1 MVAHE
6 KRNSGQL
13 FCTVPT
19 RNDLA
24 LSSLL
29 FSAQPTQKLGYP
41 FPGPPPLDGGCRL
54 PYNGAKPPPPS
65 PGEKR
70 TYTMKKALIVVDMQ
84 KDFVD
89 GSLGTPA
96 AQSIVPAVVEK
107 IRAFR
112 GDALLVTLDTH
123 GADYL
128 QTLEGKKLPVPHCIK
143 GTPGHA
149 LHSEIQAALSGKPHT
164 LVEKNTFGSF
174 DVARLLAERFP
185 GETPEIELVGLCT
198 DICVLSN
205 ALLLRAAFPNAPI
218 TVDARCCAGVTE
230 DAHRAALTAMQS
242 CQIDILAL

>member
-1 MVAHE
+1 LVAHE

-41 FPGPPPLDGGCRL
+41 FPGSPPLDGSCRL

-65 PGEKR
+65 PGEER

-128 QTLEGKKLPVPHCIK
+128 QTLEGKKLPTASRAPPV
-143 GTPGHA
+143 TPCTVRYRRHYPESPTPSWRKTPSAPSMWRGSLRSDSPA
-149 LHSEIQAALSGKPHT
+149 KRRRSSWWGSARTSASSPMRCSSAPPSRTPPSPWTPAA
-164 LVEKNTFGSF
+164 
-174 DVARLLAERFP
+174 
-185 GETPEIELVGLCT
+185 
-198 DICVLSN
+198 
-205 ALLLRAAFPNAPI
+205 AP
-218 TVDARCCAGVTE
+218 A
-230 DAHRAALTAMQS
+230 
-242 CQIDILAL
+242 

>member
-1 MVAHE
+1 
-6 KRNSGQL
+6 
-13 FCTVPT
+13 
-19 RNDLA
+19 
-24 LSSLL
+24 
-29 FSAQPTQKLGYP
+29 
-41 FPGPPPLDGGCRL
+41 
-54 PYNGAKPPPPS
+54 
-65 PGEKR
+65 
-70 TYTMKKALIVVDMQ
+70 MKKALIVVDMQ

-96 AQSIVPAVVEK
+96 AQSIVPAVAEK

-185 GETPEIELVGLCT
+185 GEMPEIELVGLCT

-242 CQIDILAL
+242 CQIDILVP

>member
-1 MVAHE
+1 
-6 KRNSGQL
+6 
-13 FCTVPT
+13 
-19 RNDLA
+19 
-24 LSSLL
+24 
-29 FSAQPTQKLGYP
+29 
-41 FPGPPPLDGGCRL
+41 
-54 PYNGAKPPPPS
+54 
-65 PGEKR
+65 
-70 TYTMKKALIVVDMQ
+70 MKKALIVVDMQ

-96 AQSIVPAVVEK
+96 AQSIVPAVAEK

-185 GETPEIELVGLCT
+185 GSARTSASSPMRCSSAPPSRTPPSPWT
-198 DICVLSN
+198 P
-205 ALLLRAAFPNAPI
+205 AAAP
-218 TVDARCCAGVTE
+218 A
-230 DAHRAALTAMQS
+230 
-242 CQIDILAL
+242 